1 MSTTGP
7 DGARHGATRIEWNA
21 SYVLGVEDIDF
32 QHRYF
37 ANLINR
43 LAEELATCDDDPH
56 RRALLNELNAYAAFH
71 FISEENMMRRAGF
84 PLLEQHRRHHREL
97 IDELSAREGLLLLR
111 NSPQAADD
119 VMQFLIAWFTA
130 HTTGEDRRFADFLAG
145 RHP

>member
-1 MSTTGP
+1 MNATSP
-7 DGARHGATRIEWNA
+7 DAGKHGGVHIEWNA
-21 SYVLGVEDIDF
+21 SFLLGIDDIDF

-43 LAEELATCDDDPH
+43 LGEELTTSDDDAH
-56 RRALLNELNAYAAFH
+56 RRALLSELNAYAGFH

-111 NSPQAADD
+111 KSAQAADD
-119 VMQFLIAWFTA
+119 VMQFLVAWFTA
-130 HTTGEDRRFADFLAG
+130 HTTGEDRKFADFVT
-145 RHP
+145 HPAA